1 MTKRACDTV
10 LHLLWSHGMAAIVG
24 SRSSATRERLSSKK
38 TLDCTRLSDTCS
50 VTARSKFVIHT
61 AAVTGIA
68 VVSVEFGPCSTV
80 AALVLLFCD
89 NVAYESDIISIAELS
104 YLVSPTLGESVPR
117 PPSAQHPQHW
127 RSARGVPGQIGPL
140 GGSGSRLCKLCISLI
155 SFKEVKQEG
164 CWFCC
169 SQLLGQ
175 LVI

>member
-1 MTKRACDTV
+1 MVTWHGSYRWKSQLSYARATFQQQNLGLYKIV
-10 LHLLWSHGMAAIVG
+10 RHLFHYS
-24 SRSSATRERLSSKK
+24 
-38 TLDCTRLSDTCS
+38 
-50 VTARSKFVIHT
+50 RSKFVIHT